1 MEHLRNYPE
10 CNGKKYYVSTANTSD
25 HGLETMVFNCDED
38 GEVHDWNELHVER
51 YDNEHDAKRGHMRIC
66 HDIEKYVGD
75 QKPEE
80 AEEKNVHEDDEK
92 TVTITSRDLMEALSK
107 AWAKYID
114 MADDDGEKV
123 ERTIESITKGALIAM
138 ITARTLFGKDDE

>member
-66 HDIEKYVGD
+66 HDIEKYVCEHEA
-75 QKPEE
+75 KPD
-80 AEEKNVHEDDEK
+80 EKNSDEE
-92 TVTITSRDLMEALSK
+92 TVTITKSDLMGALAK
-107 AWAKYID
+107 AWAKYVD

-138 ITARTLFGKDDE
+138 ITTKTLFGKDDE